1 MRCPPPGHPDRYL
14 FFSRPP
20 PDRCRS
26 ADSSPIHLAHSTSH
40 PPTHLQR
47 PPRVSVRRTHKHP
60 AISLLASTRL
70 PRHTSAIKPQ
80 SPSFSERVCP
90 APTPHCPPDAQ
101 PPHTTVPPVE
111 ARARAPLSLVSRNA
125 KGEYSGEQSSSEVIG
140 DSVFDDPPC
149 ILVSCRQQRPLGTA
163 SGHVAMSDCA
173 GVVHPPFAPILP
185 CSPSDTSTQ
194 SGGVEIG
201 MFPTSVCGKR
211 IIHNSATRAT
221 IYTQIDACDN
231 PRCNLKHTPS
241 SEQIPARVAA
251 PSLFRGPH
259 MLVCRYSPTTVRS
272 AQIIHN
278 SATRATIHTQ
288 IDASHTLRCHLIYKP

>member
-20 PDRCRS
+20 RKLSIRRFQPNPPRPLHLPPS
-26 ADSSPIHLAHSTSH
+26 HSPPASSPRLCPSH
-40 PPTHLQR
+40 AQT
-47 PPRVSVRRTHKHP
+47 
-60 AISLLASTRL
+60 
-70 PRHTSAIKPQ
+70 PRHLSARLHTLAPSHFRNKTTI
-80 SPSFSERVCP
+80 PSFSERVCP

-125 KGEYSGEQSSSEVIG
+125 KGEYSEEQSSPEVIG

-194 SGGVEIG
+194 SGILWRRRDRDV
-201 MFPTSVCGKR
+201 PNKR
-211 IIHNSATRAT
+211 
-221 IYTQIDACDN
+221 
-231 PRCNLKHTPS
+231 
-241 SEQIPARVAA
+241 
-251 PSLFRGPH
+251 
-259 MLVCRYSPTTVRS
+259 
-272 AQIIHN
+272 
-278 SATRATIHTQ
+278 
-288 IDASHTLRCHLIYKP
+288 LRQAYHS